1 MPFASINGQEI
12 HFEDSG
18 GPGLPVVLGHGFL
31 MDGSMFDPQV
41 AVLSPEHRVI
51 RWDARGFGQ
60 TRWDG
65 RPFSYWDLADDVV
78 GLLDHLGIAKAVVGG
93 MSQGGFSALRVA
105 LRWPERVRGLVLIS
119 SQAGTEAPEA
129 LGGYTAML
137 DTWEAMGA
145 IDPLIEAV
153 AGLILGPKTL
163 WEPWATRM
171 RALPKEGVRAP
182 GMCLFQRDDVTSRL
196 FEITVPA
203 IVFHGT
209 ADASIPMERAEALA
223 CGLPG
228 CEGLV
233 RIEGASHAS
242 NLSHPEAV
250 NGPLLAFLRGVAA
263 RPESPVT
270 ACGAPA

>member
-31 MDGSMFDPQV
+31 MDQSMFDPQV
-41 AVLSPEHRVI
+41 AVLAPEHRVI

-119 SQAGTEAPEA
+119 SQAGTEAAEA

-153 AGLILGPKTL
+153 AGLILGSRTL
-163 WEPWATRM
+163 WEPWTTRM
-171 RALPKEGVRAP
+171 RALPKENVRAP
-182 GMCLFQRDDVTSRL
+182 GMCLFLRDDVTSRL
-196 FEITVPA
+196 IEIPFPA

-223 CGLPG
+223 RGLPG
-228 CEGLV
+228 CERLV

-250 NGPLLAFLRGVAA
+250 NGPLLAFLRGLAA
-263 RPESPVT
+263 RSEAPVT